1 MERNILTPFAFLLGS
16 EALRGHNPHMSA
28 RTATRER
35 TTRETKI
42 SLELNLDGTG
52 VSTISTGVGFF
63 DHMLEL
69 LAKHS
74 LIDLNVTC
82 DGDLHVDDHHT
93 VEDVGIALGE
103 ALDEAL
109 GERRGIKRYG
119 FFLLPMDEAMSRV
132 ALDLGGRP
140 FLVYDIA
147 HPGTHIKD
155 FDLQNL
161 EEFWR
166 AFSTA
171 ARMNLHIAQLYG
183 RDVHHAHEAVF
194 KGVARALDM
203 AKQQDARI
211 EGVLPSSKDLI

>member
-1 MERNILTPFAFLLGS
+1 MT
-16 EALRGHNPHMSA
+16 H
-28 RTATRER
+28 RTAERIR
-35 TTRETKI
+35 TTRETSI
-42 SLELNLDGTG
+42 SLHLDLDGTG
-52 VSTISTGVGFF
+52 TSEISTGVGFF

-69 LAKHS
+69 LAKHG
-74 LIDLNVTC
+74 LLDLKVKAE
-82 DGDLHVDDHHT
+82 GDLQVDDHHT

-103 ALDEAL
+103 ALNEAL

-119 FFLLPMDEAMSRV
+119 FFLLPMDEAMARV

-140 FLVYDIA
+140 YLVYDIA

-155 FDLQNL
+155 FDLQLL

-166 AFSTA
+166 AFSTQ

-203 AKQQDARI
+203 AKQMDPRI